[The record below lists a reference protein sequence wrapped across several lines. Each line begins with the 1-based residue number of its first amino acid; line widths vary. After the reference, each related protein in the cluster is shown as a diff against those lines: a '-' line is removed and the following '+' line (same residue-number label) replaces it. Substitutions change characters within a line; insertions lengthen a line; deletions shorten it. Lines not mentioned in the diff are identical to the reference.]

1 MSPSPELIDQYHKQV
16 KTIKIP
22 NSVQIEKDNNFG
34 YKNNAIIS
42 SIYSNN
48 IEGNSIDINTFF
60 NYNSAFKKDKE
71 KADID
76 NLAKAYEFAKTCEFN
91 LKNLLKAHK
100 LLTKDSLE
108 TFQRGK
114 YKTTPNGLF
123 NKKGLV
129 YLACPPEETEV
140 EMTKV
145 FLQLTLLYTL
155 DPKSALFWASWLHLQ
170 IAQIHPFID
179 GNGRIA
185 RLAEKWFLSK
195 HIGPNAF
202 LINSEEYYF
211 KNRDQYYTNLYMGPS
226 FEELDYKNAINF
238 FAMLPK
244 SLE

>member
-1 MSPSPELIDQYHKQV
+1 MSPSIELIEQYNKII

-22 NSVQIEKDNNFG
+22 DSLKIQKDNNFG
-34 YKNNAIIS
+34 YNNNAIIA

-71 KADID
+71 KSDID
-76 NLAKAYEFAKTCEFN
+76 NLAKAYEFTKANPFN
-91 LKNLLKAHK
+91 EKNFLKAHK
-100 LLTKDSLE
+100 ILTKNSLE
-108 TFQRGK
+108 SFQQGK
-114 YKTTPNGLF
+114 YKVTQNGLF
-123 NKKGLV
+123 NNKGLV
-129 YLACPPEETEV
+129 YLACTPEQTQV

-145 FLQLTLLYTL
+145 FLQLNLLNVL
-155 DPKSALFWASWLHLQ
+155 DPKSAFFWASWLHLQ
-170 IAQIHPFID
+170 IAQVHPFID

-211 KNRDQYYTNLYMGPS
+211 KNKSAYYLNLYMGPNYN
-226 FEELDYKNAINF
+226 ELDYKNAIQF
-238 FAMLPK
+238 LTMLPK
-244 SLE
+244 SL